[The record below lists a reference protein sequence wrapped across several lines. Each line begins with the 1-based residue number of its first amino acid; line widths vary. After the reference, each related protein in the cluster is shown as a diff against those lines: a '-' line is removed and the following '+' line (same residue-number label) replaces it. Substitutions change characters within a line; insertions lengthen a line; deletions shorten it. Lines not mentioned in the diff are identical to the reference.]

1 MKERGDVNAGTLSP
15 RMRDLEI
22 NRIMAE
28 GRMRHLEINRIMAE
42 GRMTRF
48 RNQEDPGE
56 KGLNPE
62 TPK

>member
-1 MKERGDVNAGTLSP
+1 MKERGDVNAGTLSL

-28 GRMRHLEINRIMAE
+28 GRM
-42 GRMTRF
+42 TRF
-48 RNQEDPGE
+48 GNQEDPKE
-56 KGLNPE
+56 KGLNPK